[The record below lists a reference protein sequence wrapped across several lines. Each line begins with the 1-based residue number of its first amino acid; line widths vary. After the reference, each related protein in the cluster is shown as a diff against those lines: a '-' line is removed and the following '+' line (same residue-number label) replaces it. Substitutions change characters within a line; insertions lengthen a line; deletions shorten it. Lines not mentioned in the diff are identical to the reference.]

1 MINTLKMALREF
13 IKNKYI
19 AVSKLVKP
27 GSSVLDVGCNKAEI
41 LEFLPNID
49 YYGIDINKQLIEEL
63 KKKRFNVHY
72 ADLDKD
78 KLSLKKKFDY
88 ILLLDIL
95 EHIVNPVSLIE
106 KSKKLVSNEGYII
119 ISIPN
124 DYHFFNKLRFI
135 FNKEITPAFI
145 KYWHLHIFPIK
156 SGKNLIENNGL
167 VILKI
172 IDLPPTHKFI
182 PKVVMNLLSKISRNN
197 FSRNVIYLTKIKK
210 EQT

>member
-72 ADLDKD
+72 AD
-78 KLSLKKKFDY
+78 
-88 ILLLDIL
+88 
-95 EHIVNPVSLIE
+95 
-106 KSKKLVSNEGYII
+106 
-119 ISIPN
+119 
-124 DYHFFNKLRFI
+124 
-135 FNKEITPAFI
+135 
-145 KYWHLHIFPIK
+145 
-156 SGKNLIENNGL
+156 
-167 VILKI
+167 
-172 IDLPPTHKFI
+172 
-182 PKVVMNLLSKISRNN
+182 
-197 FSRNVIYLTKIKK
+197 
-210 EQT
+210 